1 MKTMLLVIKF
11 LISSMGRVTFS
22 TYLHI
27 TEQGR
32 EYICC
37 VTDSEPRK
45 ALRAW
50 SNGLQGNTSS
60 RVKLSSSQNTA
71 LHSSQKQLCKTRWGD
86 VASAHGAEILG
97 IQTWVGT
104 SAWVKCAHMP
114 GLLEESYGICR
125 RGRGTRLCSSLHCSD
140 GTLSYVWLDSTFTR
154 QMEEW
159 DQSGRRDWNHVT
171 KSNSRR
177 NCGYLAQ
184 RRKILEG
191 MWERSLNET
200 SCQGKGIKLFWVVSG
215 ARTSTHG

>member
-37 VTDSEPRK
+37 MTDSEPRK

-60 RVKLSSSQNTA
+60 RVKLNSSPNTA

-104 SAWVKCAHMP
+104 SAWVKSVPTCLVCLKSHTAYAE
-114 GLLEESYGICR
+114 GGEGQDFALA
-125 RGRGTRLCSSLHCSD
+125 
-140 GTLSYVWLDSTFTR
+140 FTA
-154 QMEEW
+154 QMGPW
-159 DQSGRRDWNHVT
+159 VMFGWIPHS
-171 KSNSRR
+171 
-177 NCGYLAQ
+177 
-184 RRKILEG
+184 
-191 MWERSLNET
+191 
-200 SCQGKGIKLFWVVSG
+200 QGKWKNEINQEEETETMSQKATAEETVVI
-215 ARTSTHG
+215 